1 MPDNPEIDKLDIR
14 NIIEIQKLLK
24 TIKDKQTLLLFEQI
38 INITNKYLEE
48 KLV

>member
-1 MPDNPEIDKLDIR
+1 MPVYPEIEKLDIR

>member
-1 MPDNPEIDKLDIR
+1 MPVYPEIEKLDIR

-38 INITNKYLEE
+38 INITNKCLEE